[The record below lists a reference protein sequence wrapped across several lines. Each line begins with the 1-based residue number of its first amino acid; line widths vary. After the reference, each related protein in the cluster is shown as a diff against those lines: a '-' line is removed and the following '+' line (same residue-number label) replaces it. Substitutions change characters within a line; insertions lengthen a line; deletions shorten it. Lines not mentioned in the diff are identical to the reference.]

1 MIIKNGL
8 VIDPASGLSEKMD
21 LLIEDGIIKEMA
33 SLITKEGEEVLDA
46 AGLVVAPGLIDTHVH
61 FRDPGFTYKETIHTG
76 ALASAKGG
84 FTSVI
89 CMANTSPT
97 VDSVPVLK
105 DNLSRASKEKIRI
118 FQAASIS
125 CNLKGQEETDMDA
138 LKEAGACGFTDDG
151 IPLLNA
157 EFCFHAMEKAAKL
170 NVPVS
175 LHEEDPSFI
184 RNNGISHGKVSDALG
199 IYGSPSIAE
208 ESLVARDCMLAL
220 KSGAD
225 VVIQHISSGQ
235 SVELVR
241 TFKAMGAN
249 LHAEATPH
257 HFTLT
262 DEAVLKYGALAGALD
277 DIREAVGE
285 NTIVMSLMNGVDSE
299 EIIST
304 KIDKSHIIYSL
315 IKVASHREGKEYV
328 FNPETTIGI
337 IYGEETAPFE
347 SKRVAAIRDLF
358 DGTGLNYRV
367 TEHIKEEI
375 WSKYRLNIC
384 NNLPQAIIGAG
395 VGCYTDSEHMK
406 AISEGLRKEVE
417 AVALAKGIDMSRC
430 ADNSSRGSA
439 VPPTARYST
448 LQDID
453 AGRHTEIDMFSGAMM
468 RMGKELGIDTP
479 YNEYTYHM
487 IKALEEKNDG
497 VFEYQGENDRVSWS
511 K

>member
-21 LLIEDGIIKEMA
+21 LLIENGIIKEMA

-225 VVIQHISSGQ
+225 VVIQHISSGI
-235 SVELVR
+235 SVDLVR
-241 TFKAMGAN
+241 TYKKMGAK

-262 DEAVLKYGALAGALD
+262 EDAVL
-277 DIREAVGE
+277 E
-285 NTIVMSLMNGVDSE
+285 
-299 EIIST
+299 
-304 KIDKSHIIYSL
+304 H
-315 IKVASHREGKEYV
+315 
-328 FNPETTIGI
+328 
-337 IYGEETAPFE
+337 
-347 SKRVAAIRDLF
+347 
-358 DGTGLNYRV
+358 GT
-367 TEHIKEEI
+367 
-375 WSKYRLNIC
+375 
-384 NNLPQAIIGAG
+384 
-395 VGCYTDSEHMK
+395 
-406 AISEGLRKEVE
+406 
-417 AVALAKGIDMSRC
+417 LAKM
-430 ADNSSRGSA
+430 N
-439 VPPTARYST
+439 PPLRTEKDRQTEPST
-448 LQDID
+448 
-453 AGRHTEIDMFSGAMM
+453 
-468 RMGKELGIDTP
+468 
-479 YNEYTYHM
+479 
-487 IKALEEKNDG
+487 
-497 VFEYQGENDRVSWS
+497 
-511 K
+511 

>member
-1 MIIKNGL
+1 MEIKTVAILGAGAVGSYVIEGISECKEIRLGVIAEGERNTRLKNAGCTING
-8 VIDPASGLSEKMD
+8 VTYHPEVWTSQETDNID
-21 LLIEDGIIKEMA
+21 LLI
-33 SLITKEGEEVLDA
+33 
-46 AGLVVAPGLIDTHVH
+46 
-61 FRDPGFTYKETIHTG
+61 
-76 ALASAKGG
+76 
-84 FTSVI
+84 
-89 CMANTSPT
+89 
-97 VDSVPVLK
+97 
-105 DNLSRASKEKIRI
+105 
-118 FQAASIS
+118 
-125 CNLKGQEETDMDA
+125 
-138 LKEAGACGFTDDG
+138 
-151 IPLLNA
+151 
-157 EFCFHAMEKAAKL
+157 
-170 NVPVS
+170 VS
-175 LHEEDPSFI
+175 
-184 RNNGISHGKVSDALG
+184 
-199 IYGSPSIAE
+199 
-208 ESLVARDCMLAL
+208 
-220 KSGAD
+220 
-225 VVIQHISSGQ
+225 
-235 SVELVR
+235 
-241 TFKAMGAN
+241 
-249 LHAEATPH
+249 
-257 HFTLT
+257 
-262 DEAVLKYGALAGALD
+262 LKYGALPTALD
-277 DIREAVGE
+277 TIKQATSQ

-337 IYGEETAPFE
+337 IYGEEAAPFE
-347 SKRVAAIRDLF
+347 SERVAAIRDLF

-367 TEHIKEEI
+367 TDCIKEEI

-468 RMGKELGIDTP
+468 RMGKELGIATP
-479 YNEYTYHM
+479 YNEYTYHI

-497 VFEYQGENDRVSWS
+497 MFDYDENS
-511 K
+511 KAVTYSK